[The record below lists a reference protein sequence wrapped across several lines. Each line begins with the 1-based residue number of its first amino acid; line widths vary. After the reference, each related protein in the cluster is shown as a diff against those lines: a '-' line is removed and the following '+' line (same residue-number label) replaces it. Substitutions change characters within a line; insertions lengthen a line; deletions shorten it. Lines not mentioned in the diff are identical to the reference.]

1 MERRFRSRYGRAAVL
16 RAALLV
22 FLLAGALTAAIVVTL
37 DRNARHSNSQEAA
50 TDLSGVA
57 RVSASTFATMQANLK
72 TRAGELAS
80 SPTLQRALLR
90 HDHAALSVFARTQ
103 HARVVV
109 RRHTVGRIPSGP
121 KMTAT
126 ANITSAGRVLAR
138 MTIAVPLDRSLLAAL
153 QAATPMPEHSAL
165 VLARNGR
172 VIAGGPV
179 GRNATTDHGR
189 VRFGS
194 VTFVAREAQLPAGGA
209 SILAVE
215 PVAAVN
221 ARVEAYRSRL
231 LLAAALTLALAA
243 GLAVRLGR
251 PVARVLGDLARLRH
265 HAQTDALTNLANRRA
280 LDERLDDEVDH
291 ARRLGTSI
299 GFVIADVDNFKSIND
314 RFGHQ
319 TGDAVLREV
328 ARVFADAVRELD
340 LPGRYGGEE
349 IAVVLPGTQLAG
361 ARRLADRIRK
371 SVEELHVTAP
381 DGTPVEVTASFG
393 AACFPTHA
401 SVEALVAA
409 ADGALYEAKQ
419 SGKNRVATATAKKKS
434 RTTSADA
441 AIEPAVE
448 VS

>member
-1 MERRFRSRYGRAAVL
+1 VERRFRSRYGRAAVL

-22 FLLAGALTAAIVVTL
+22 FLLAGALTAAVVITL
-37 DRNARHSNSQEAA
+37 DRNARHSNNQEAA
-50 TDLSGVA
+50 TDLAGVA
-57 RVSASTFATMQANLK
+57 RVSASTFGTMHANLK

-90 HDHAALSVFARTQ
+90 DNRAALSRFATSQ
-103 HARVVV
+103 HARIVLH
-109 RRHTVGRIPSGP
+109 RRAVGTLPPGP
-121 KMTAT
+121 RMTAT

-153 QAATPMPEHSAL
+153 QTSTPMPQHSAL
-165 VLARNGR
+165 VLVRNGR

-179 GRNATTDHGR
+179 GASAVASHGN
-189 VRFGS
+189 VQFGA
-194 VTFVAREAQLPAGGA
+194 VGFVAREAELPVGGA
-209 SILAVE
+209 SVLAVE

-231 LLAAALTLALAA
+231 LFAAALTLALAA

-299 GFVIADVDNFKSIND
+299 GFVIADIDNFKSIND

-328 ARVFADAVRELD
+328 ARVFAEAVRELD

-371 SVEELHVTAP
+371 AVEELYVTAP
-381 DGTPVEVTASFG
+381 DGTRVDVTASFG
-393 AACFPTHA
+393 AACFPTHG

-409 ADGALYEAKQ
+409 ADGALYEAKKT
-419 SGKNRVATATAKKKS
+419 GKNRVVTATAKKKS
-434 RTTSADA
+434 RAKTADA
-441 AIEPAVE
+441 PVEAAVE
-448 VS
+448 AS